1 MNKTTKTEVAG
12 SPAIAVRFR
21 GFNWRGLVRSLGRNH
36 DPRRARPQ
44 GSQFTEL
51 AGSSSLFNQGNNSRR
66 VIVGERAAANRR
78 SGDPLLTASL
88 TTFNQPRFYVAAGW
102 MPPLRLIV
110 SDL

>member
-1 MNKTTKTEVAG
+1 MLRQETSSFPKTRRVADAAGMNKTTKTEVAG

-36 DPRRARPQ
+36 DP
-44 GSQFTEL
+44 
-51 AGSSSLFNQGNNSRR
+51 
-66 VIVGERAAANRR
+66 
-78 SGDPLLTASL
+78 LLTASL

-110 SDL
+110 SGL